1 MSAPTQ
7 ITTVFKQIG
16 DGQREAVGELFALL
30 YQQLRRHARYLM
42 SQECKNHTLQPT
54 ALVNEAFLKLAGG
67 EALTWESRRHFYNA
81 ATDAMRKI
89 LVDHARRKSARKR
102 GGQIHFIELGELR
115 AHENNHDG
123 TRHFERLDAAL
134 AHLRKLDER
143 RYRVV
148 MYRYFAGLQENQIA
162 QLLDVA
168 VKTVQRDWQ
177 TAKVFLLAEIKNG
190 DREQRSTHELSST
203 GQAGRPKRR

>member
-30 YQQLRRHARYLM
+30 YQQLRKHARYLM

-89 LVDHARRKSARKR
+89 LVDHARRKSTRKR
-102 GGQIHFIELGELR
+102 GRRGHLHELGEL
-115 AHENNHDG
+115 E
-123 TRHFERLDAAL
+123 E
-134 AHLRKLDER
+134 
-143 RYRVV
+143 
-148 MYRYFAGLQENQIA
+148 AGHNQ
-162 QLLDVA
+162 
-168 VKTVQRDWQ
+168 
-177 TAKVFLLAEIKNG
+177 
-190 DREQRSTHELSST
+190 
-203 GQAGRPKRR
+203 